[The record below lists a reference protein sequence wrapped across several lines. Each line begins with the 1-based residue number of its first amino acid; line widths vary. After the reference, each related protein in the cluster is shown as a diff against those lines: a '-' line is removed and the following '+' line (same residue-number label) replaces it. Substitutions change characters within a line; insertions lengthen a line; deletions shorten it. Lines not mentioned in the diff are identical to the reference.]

1 MRFPVLLHHPHRFS
15 TRFCAFIFCLSIGF
29 HSATPIFA
37 QTVTNQTYSC
47 GTYGAGSYQTNCVAG
62 SGAESSPIG
71 PASPTSSPTGGSR
84 IPDTGATLRVFAS
97 IGAVLVALGAALYG
111 RRRRQRPVS

>member
-15 TRFCAFIFCLSIGF
+15 TILCTLPFCLSIGF
-29 HSATPIFA
+29 YSATPTFA

-47 GTYGAGSYQTNCVAG
+47 GTYGAGSYGTNCVVR
-62 SGAESSPIG
+62 SGAESSPIA

-84 IPDTGATLRVFAS
+84 IPDTGATLSVFAI
-97 IGAVLVALGAALYG
+97 IGAVLVAIGAALYG